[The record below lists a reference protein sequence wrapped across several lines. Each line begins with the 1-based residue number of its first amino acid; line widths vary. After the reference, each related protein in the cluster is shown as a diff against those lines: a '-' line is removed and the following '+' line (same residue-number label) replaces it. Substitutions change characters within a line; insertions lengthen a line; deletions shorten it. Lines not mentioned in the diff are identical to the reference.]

1 MYRLGRKGQSVD
13 IKSMQKNREQHR
25 RVLDN
30 LLKYYNHFDGIS
42 NESRKY
48 MERCIGQVVEN
59 QFQIYIS
66 LGRTKKI
73 QEELKQW
80 DLDLKEKYP
89 EVYKAIKKKSIVML
103 RKTQYKIL
111 PIGAIIYRVCK
122 SRKK

>member
-1 MYRLGRKGQSVD
+1 
-13 IKSMQKNREQHR
+13 
-25 RVLDN
+25 
-30 LLKYYNHFDGIS
+30 
-42 NESRKY
+42 

-111 PIGAIIYRVCK
+111 PIGAIIYQVCK